1 MLKGIIT
8 LWVVFLLFFVQGQP
22 TIKQDIFVDTFQSE
36 AFLGNVE
43 AALFDYYAQTFGKA
57 EAYSILNELGREVHS
72 VVEFPDSIYAKRIDF
87 LVETTPFTAQSN
99 PTILKTINY
108 FVKKRSRYTAVMLG
122 RSLYYFPLFETSL
135 ANYNLPLEL
144 KYLPIVESALKPT
157 GKSWAGAAG
166 LWQIMY
172 RTGRSL
178 DLHADSYIDERYDPI
193 KATDAACRYLS
204 FLYNLYGDWDLA
216 LAAYNCGP
224 GTVNK
229 AIRRSGGQTNY
240 WKIRPYLPK
249 ETQMYVPNFYAV
261 MYMMNYY
268 KEHEIIPMEANIY
281 YHETDTVCLS
291 ASAKISHID
300 SIIGIASAD
309 FKTLNPQYKTDYI
322 PQTDP
327 PQCIVLP
334 IAFMP
339 QFFKYE
345 DSLYAYQKY
354 LDTTGQNYV
363 ILNKK
368 KTHTV
373 KPEESMADIA
383 LLYDTSTNDIREWN
397 GLRNSTLY
405 PGQRIVVMI
414 PEKRFINNY
423 EKPSIQEHQV
433 NEVEKPAKK
442 PSITSPSG
450 EYKYYTIKSGEN
462 LWSIS
467 QKLGI
472 SFVDLQALNSDLNP
486 KRMKPGQKI
495 KIAVK

>member
-1 MLKGIIT
+1 MLKGILT
-8 LWVVFLLFFVQGQP
+8 LWVVFLFFNVKGQP
-22 TIKQDIFVDTFQSE
+22 KVNQDIFVDTFQSE

-43 AALFDYYAQTFGKA
+43 AALFDYYLQTFGKP
-57 EAYSILNELGREVHS
+57 EAYSILNELGREDRS
-72 VVEFPDSIYAKRIDF
+72 VVEFPDSVYAQRLESIVK
-87 LVETTPFTAQSN
+87 TTPFTATSN
-99 PTILKTINY
+99 ATLLKTINY

-122 RSLYYFPLFETSL
+122 RSLYYFPMFENSL

-144 KYLPIVESALKPT
+144 RYLPIVESALKPT

-178 DLHADSYIDERYDPI
+178 NLYADSYIDERYDPI

-204 FLYNLYGDWDLA
+204 FLFNLYGDWDLA

-224 GTVNK
+224 GNVNK
-229 AIRRSGGQTNY
+229 AIRRSGGKTNY
-240 WKIRPYLPK
+240 WLIRPYLPK

-261 MYMMNYY
+261 MYMMTYY
-268 KEHEIIPMEANIY
+268 KEHQIIPMEANMY

-291 ASAKISHID
+291 ASVKISHID
-300 SIIGIASAD
+300 SIIGLSTAD
-309 FKTLNPQYKTDYI
+309 FNTLNPQYKTDYI
-322 PQTDP
+322 PATDP

-334 IAFMP
+334 IALMGD
-339 QFFKYE
+339 FFKYQ
-345 DSLYAYQKY
+345 DSLYNYQNY
-354 LDTTGQNYV
+354 LDTSNQNYIV
-363 ILNKK
+363 LNKK

-373 KPEESMADIA
+373 QPNESMSDIA
-383 LLYDTSTNDIREWN
+383 LLYETSNNDIREWN
-397 GLRNSTLY
+397 GLRNSTLF
-405 PGQRIVVMI
+405 PGQRIIVMI
-414 PEKRFINNY
+414 PEKRFINTY
-423 EKPSIQEHQV
+423 EKSTIQATQAASAP
-433 NEVEKPAKK
+433 KTTKK

-450 EYKYYTIKSGEN
+450 EYKYYTLKSGEN

-486 KRMKPGQKI
+486 KKMKPGQKI
-495 KIAVK
+495 KIAIK